1 VLKGTFAHRVA
12 VCCPVCR
19 LDEFRVTRRLL
30 SGAAGRVIKRCLC
43 QRCGSTF
50 EYEEDKTGKPLKTK
64 S

>member
-1 VLKGTFAHRVA
+1 MLKGTFAHRVA

-19 LDEFRVTRRLL
+19 QDDFRVTRRL
-30 SGAAGRVIKRCLC
+30 SAAAGRVVKRCLC
-43 QRCGSTF
+43 QRCGSAF

>member
-1 VLKGTFAHRVA
+1 MLKGTFAHRVA

-19 LDEFRVTRRLL
+19 LDEFRVTRRLP
-30 SGAAGRVIKRCLC
+30 GAAGRVVKRCIC

-50 EYEEDKTGKPLKTK
+50 EYEEDRAGKPLKTK

>member
-1 VLKGTFAHRVA
+1 MLKGSFAHRVA

-19 LDEFRVTRRLL
+19 LDEFRVTRRLPA
-30 SGAAGRVIKRCLC
+30 SAGRLVKRCIC

-50 EYEEDKTGKPLKTK
+50 EYEEDRAGKPLKTK